1 MARTNSDIVT
11 KKEQKL
17 LRARLTEDERN
28 QAGRDLGEALLRR
41 QRVLDEFE
49 TVKSHHK
56 TAMQVVDTE
65 IERFAELVNTG
76 ESERLVECDLVYDYT
91 TATVTIVRTDTGA
104 HERPPRAMTMEE
116 RQRSFLD

>member
-65 IERFAELVNTG
+65 LVNTG
-76 ESERLVECDLVYDYT
+76 ESERLVECDIVYDYT